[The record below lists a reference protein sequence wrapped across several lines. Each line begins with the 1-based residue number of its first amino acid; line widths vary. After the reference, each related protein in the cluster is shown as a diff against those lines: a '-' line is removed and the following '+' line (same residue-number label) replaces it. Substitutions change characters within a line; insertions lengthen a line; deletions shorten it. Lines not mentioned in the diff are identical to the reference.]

1 MELEKL
7 KFEEFINK
15 INTEVPIY
23 DLVQENNI
31 NLKKVG
37 KNFIGLCPF
46 HSEKT
51 ASFSVS
57 PEKNIAVCM
66 SCKKG
71 GRPISF
77 YKEIKKVSFQHAV
90 SVLAKRL
97 NISDLSEKNFLS
109 ISGNHFYQI
118 IEETMIFFQSNLYD
132 RKFGKK
138 AFKYLEE
145 ERKIKDET
153 IKYFKLGYALSY
165 LEENIFNNQIK
176 NKKELNNFSSL
187 IDYLKKKYS
196 INDLIDLGIIK
207 ENEKNGD
214 YYNFFNE
221 RLIFPITNKYG
232 KFVGFAGR
240 NLNNNEQI
248 KYLFNTNTK
257 LFNKQEL
264 LYQFYENKSE
274 IIKQNKVIIYEGFFE
289 VIVSFQC
296 GIKNTVATMGTN
308 LNDKQIKILSELT
321 KEFIFAYDNDF
332 AGQESFFKIANYL
345 TKEGFKVKRIL
356 FPNGQDPDEYYR
368 QKGENQFQ
376 KFIIDNT
383 EDFLDIKCK
392 ELSKKINSVSLD
404 FVEKEKI
411 KSELFSLF
419 DKQSEEIKIHYQSIL
434 NNKYNIK
441 IKLSFDKNINIR
453 KFVDIYKVK
462 KFMTTNFLL
471 EVIFDRHFLYKN
483 WNILSK
489 DENFSNFQKKSPD
502 VLSAKDLI
510 YYYYFFLFKEI
521 KKYYDSNTQKN
532 FITIENIKDF
542 LKLYPKASCFIIDL
556 KDKIEIKKIDNSI
569 YNYKLEIKNE
579 KNENK
584 KKEILKEILRL
595 QIKLNNLKL
604 YKTKN

>member
-1 MELEKL
+1 MKLEKL

-23 DLVQENNI
+23 DLVQENNVI
-31 NLKKVG
+31 LKKVG
-37 KNFIGLCPF
+37 RNFMGLCPF

-57 PEKNIAVCM
+57 PEKNIAFCM

-71 GRPISF
+71 GKPISF
-77 YKEIKKVSFQHAV
+77 YKEIKKVSFQYAV
-90 SVLAKRL
+90 TALAKRL
-97 NISDLSEKNFLS
+97 NIADLSEKNFLFNS
-109 ISGNHFYQI
+109 NNHFYKI

-153 IKYFKLGYALSY
+153 IKYFKLGYALGYSRQ
-165 LEENIFNNQIK
+165 NIIHNQVK
-176 NKKELNNFSSL
+176 NKKEFNNFSSL
-187 IDYLKKKYS
+187 IDYLKKTYS
-196 INDLIDLGIIK
+196 INDLMDLGIIK
-207 ENEKNGD
+207 ENEKTGE

-221 RLIFPITNKYG
+221 RLIFPITNNYG
-232 KFVGFAGR
+232 RFVGFAGR
-240 NLNNNEQI
+240 NLNNNEPI

-308 LNDKQIKILSELT
+308 LNIKQIKILSELT

-332 AGQESFFKIANYL
+332 AGQESFFKLGSYL

-368 QKGENQFQ
+368 QKGEIQFK

-383 EDFLDIKCK
+383 EDFLDIKCE

-404 FVEKEKI
+404 FIEKEKI
-411 KSELFSLF
+411 KFELFSLL
-419 DKQSEEIKIHYQSIL
+419 DKQNEEIKIYYQNIL

-441 IKLSFDKNINIR
+441 IKLSFDKNSNIQ

-462 KFMTTNFLL
+462 QLMTTNFLL
-471 EVIFDRHFLYKN
+471 DVIFDRHYLYSN
-483 WNILSK
+483 WDRLSK
-489 DENFSNFQKKSPD
+489 DEKFSNFQKKSPD
-502 VLSAKDLI
+502 VLSKKDLI
-510 YYYYFFLFKEI
+510 YYYYVFLFKEI
-521 KKYYDSNTQKN
+521 KKYYDSHTQKN
-532 FITIENIKDF
+532 FITIENIDDF
-542 LKLYPKASCFIIDL
+542 LKSYPKAFCFIVDL
-556 KDKIEIKKIDNSI
+556 KNKIEIKKIDNLI
-569 YNYKLEIKNE
+569 YNYKLQIKNE
-579 KNENK
+579 KKENK
-584 KKEILKEILRL
+584 KKEILKKVL
-595 QIKLNNLKL
+595 QLQLKLNNFKL
-604 YKTKN
+604 YKD

>member
-1 MELEKL
+1 MGTDKL
-7 KFEEFINK
+7 KFKEFINK

-23 DLVQENNI
+23 DLVQENNVI
-31 NLKKVG
+31 LKKVG
-37 KNFIGLCPF
+37 KNFMGLCPF
-46 HSEKT
+46 HSEKN

-77 YKEIKKVSFQHAV
+77 YKEIKKVSFQYAV
-90 SVLAKRL
+90 SELAQRL
-97 NISDLSEKNFLS
+97 NIVDLSKKIFLS
-109 ISGNHFYQI
+109 NSNNHLYRI

-132 RKFGKK
+132 RTFGKK

-153 IKYFKLGYALSY
+153 IKYFKLGYALSH
-165 LEENIFNNQIK
+165 LEENIFNNKIK
-176 NKKELNNFSSL
+176 NKKEFNNFSSL
-187 IDYLKKKYS
+187 VDYLKKNFS

-207 ENEKNGD
+207 ENEKTGD

-221 RLIFPITNKYG
+221 RLIFPITDHYG

-240 NLNNNEQI
+240 NLNNNEPI

-274 IIKQNKVIIYEGFFE
+274 IIKKNQVIIYEGFFE

-308 LNDKQIKILSELT
+308 LSIKQIKILSELT

-332 AGQESFFKIANYL
+332 AGQESFFKLGNYL
-345 TKEGFKVKRIL
+345 TKEGFRVKRIL

-368 QKGENQFQ
+368 QKGTIQFQ

-383 EDFLDIKCK
+383 EDFLDIKCE
-392 ELSKKINSVSLD
+392 ELSKKINYFSLD
-404 FVEKEKI
+404 TVEKEKI

-419 DKQSEEIKIHYQSIL
+419 YKQNEKIKIHYQSIL

-441 IKLSFDKNINIR
+441 IKLFFDKNNNIQ
-453 KFVDIYKVK
+453 KSADIYKVK
-462 KFMTTNFLL
+462 QLMTTNFLL
-471 EVIFDRHFLYKN
+471 DVIFDRHYLYIN
-483 WNILSK
+483 WDRLSK
-489 DENFSNFQKKSPD
+489 DEKFSNFQQKSPD
-502 VLSAKDLI
+502 VLSINDLI
-510 YYYYFFLFKEI
+510 YYYYVFLFKEI
-521 KKYYDSNTQKN
+521 KKYYDSHPQENS
-532 FITIENIKDF
+532 ITIKNIDDF
-542 LKLYPKASCFIIDL
+542 FKLYPQASCFIIDL
-556 KDKIEIKKIDNSI
+556 KNKIKIKEINNSI
-569 YNYKLEIKNE
+569 YKYKLKMKNE
-579 KNENK
+579 KKENK
-584 KKEILKEILRL
+584 KKEILNKVLKL
-595 QIKLNNLKL
+595 QLQLNNFKL
-604 YKTKN
+604 YKD